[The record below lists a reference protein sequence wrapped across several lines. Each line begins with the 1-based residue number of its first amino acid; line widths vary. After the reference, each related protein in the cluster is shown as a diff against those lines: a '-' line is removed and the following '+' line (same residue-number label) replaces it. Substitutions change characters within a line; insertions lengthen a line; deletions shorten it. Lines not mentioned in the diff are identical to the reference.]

1 MTTIYDELAYVF
13 EHLNSNHDDTVVFIA
28 RHLAGEPAAA
38 MVDAQLKSA
47 SPDGITIAC
56 RRPDGSEYEVQHRF
70 GSPPQSLDEVRGQLF
85 GLLEAARSA
94 AEESVGL
101 TSLERE
107 IAGTNDLTTVITSV
121 VALRDL
127 TPNLRQ
133 ITFGGGLDDYAS
145 IGGDQF
151 LYVLLPP
158 VGRSELSIDANFSW
172 AANEETPEQDRP
184 QGAYYT
190 VRRWRPDDGEIDM
203 WFVLHGHAGPASAW
217 AARAEIGA
225 PAGLWG
231 PRSTFAPPPDTD
243 RYLLVVDDTGLGAAA
258 AVLDQ
263 LSDSGPAV
271 DVIAETVDAGHV
283 VDLPQWDGVNVE
295 WCFRDGQPA
304 GTAGLLIEAVRRRA
318 DDAAGLYAL
327 GAAESR
333 EVTAVRRHLRNDVG
347 MAPDQVAMTGYWRR

>member
-28 RHLAGEPAAA
+28 RHLADEPAAA
-38 MVDAQLKSA
+38 MVDARLQSA

-56 RRPDGSEYEVQHRF
+56 RRQDGSEYELEHRF
-70 GSPPQSLDEVRGQLF
+70 GSPPESLDEVRGQLF
-85 GLLEAARSA
+85 GLLGAARDA
-94 AEESVGL
+94 ADESVRL

-107 IAGTNDLTTVITSV
+107 IAGTDDLSTFITSV
-121 VALRDL
+121 VAVRDL

-133 ITFGGGLDDYAS
+133 ITFGGELDDFVS

-158 VGRSELSIDANFSW
+158 AGRSDLTVDADFTW
-172 AANEETPEQDRP
+172 AANEETPEPERP

-190 VRRWRPDDGEIDM
+190 VRRWRPDVGEIDM
-203 WFVLHGHAGPASAW
+203 WFVLHGDAGPASAW
-217 AARAEIGA
+217 AARAVAGA

-231 PRSTFAPPPDTD
+231 PRSTFAPPPGTD

-263 LSDSGPAV
+263 LCATSPAV
-271 DVIAETVDAGHV
+271 DVIAETIDADHV
-283 VDLPQWDGVNVE
+283 VDLPEWDGVDIE
-295 WCFRDGQPA
+295 WCFR
-304 GTAGLLIEAVRRRA
+304 GTQAPGEAGLLIEAVRRRA
-318 DDAAGLYAL
+318 LDVPALYAL

-333 EVTAVRRHLRNDVG
+333 EITAVRKHLRNDVG